1 MYGWIFLAP
10 LILLNNISLLSSLI
24 YRNEALS
31 KTGNKGCEQA
41 MEWLL
46 AHADEL
52 ESGSSSQSSATP
64 VTQNTEGASQTEDK
78 SEASTAD
85 GAEAKS
91 IKCEDCGKLF
101 QTQVEIEFHA
111 AKSGHS
117 NFSESTEEKKP
128 LTEEE
133 KAEKLKKVEDMLK
146 QKRREREEKEKLEA
160 LEREKNR
167 IKAGKEMIEAKKRL
181 EDAEMKKILEQRK
194 RDKEEE
200 RLARQR
206 VRDQIEADKAA
217 RKAKFAAPGENVPAP
232 EEPKAAPTVVKAPP
246 TKNYNETRLQ
256 IRLTN
261 GQALTQTFGIKEPLS
276 AVRVFV
282 ELNRTDGDAPFTFM
296 TTFPK
301 KIFKPEDN
309 DLPLDSLGL
318 VPSAVLIVTKTI
330 PV

>member
-1 MYGWIFLAP
+1 
-10 LILLNNISLLSSLI
+10 
-24 YRNEALS
+24 
-31 KTGNKGCEQA
+31 

-52 ESGSSSQSSATP
+52 DSASSDPSASTTSTP
-64 VTQNTEGASQTEDK
+64 AAMDTSQTEAK
-78 SEASTAD
+78 AEEST
-85 GAEAKS
+85 AEAKS

-101 QTQVEIEFHA
+101 QTQVEIEYHA

-117 NFSESTEEKKP
+117 NFSESVEEKKP

-133 KAEKLKKVEDMLK
+133 KAEKLRKVEDMLK
-146 QKRREREEKEKLEA
+146 QKRKDREEKEKLEA
-160 LEREKNR
+160 LEREKIR

-181 EDAEMKKILEQRK
+181 EEAEMKKILDQRK

-200 RLARQR
+200 RVARQR
-206 VRDQIEADKAA
+206 VKDQIEADKAA
-217 RKAKFAAPGENVPAP
+217 RKAKFAQGENAP
-232 EEPKAAPTVVKAPP
+232 PPVEVKAAPTIVKAPP
-246 TKNYNETRLQ
+246 AKNYNETRLQ

-282 ELNRTDGDAPFTFM
+282 ELNRTDGDAPFSFM

>member
-1 MYGWIFLAP
+1 MINSNKNKP
-10 LILLNNISLLSSLI
+10 
-24 YRNEALS
+24 NEALS

-167 IKAGKEMIEAKKRL
+167 IKAGKEMIEAKKRS
-181 EDAEMKKILEQRK
+181 
-194 RDKEEE
+194 
-200 RLARQR
+200 
-206 VRDQIEADKAA
+206 
-217 RKAKFAAPGENVPAP
+217 F
-232 EEPKAAPTVVKAPP
+232 
-246 TKNYNETRLQ
+246 NELLQ